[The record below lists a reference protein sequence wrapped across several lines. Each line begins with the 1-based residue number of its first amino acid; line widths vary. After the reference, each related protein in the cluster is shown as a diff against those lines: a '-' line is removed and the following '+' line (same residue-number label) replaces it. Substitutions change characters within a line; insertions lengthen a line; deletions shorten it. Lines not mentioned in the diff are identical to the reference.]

1 MVDLTGVPFE
11 IPNLFFGLKSVN
23 GVIRVREKSIILEFD
38 EKDILGGFIKNEM
51 HEFKIPAGELQA
63 VTLKRGILKSTVT
76 LAFRESIK
84 NQLLPWISGNII
96 VLKIP
101 REFRADADRLLT
113 RLKMMIG
120 QYNSTENQ

>member
-51 HEFKIPAGELQA
+51 HEAEIQSGELKSVA
-63 VTLKRGILKSTVT
+63 LKRGVLKSKIILV
-76 LAFRESIK
+76 FRESIK
-84 NQLLPWISGNII
+84 NQLLPEISGDII
-96 VLKIP
+96 ILKIP

-113 RLKMMIG
+113 RLKMMID